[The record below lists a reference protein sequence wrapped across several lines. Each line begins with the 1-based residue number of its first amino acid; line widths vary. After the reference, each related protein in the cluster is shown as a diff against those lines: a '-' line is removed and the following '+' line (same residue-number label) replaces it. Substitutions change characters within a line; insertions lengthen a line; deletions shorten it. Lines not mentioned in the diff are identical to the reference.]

1 MEREEERKENLLY
14 LNLLRDDLYLGRRLE
29 NNLIILQKK
38 MMRKF
43 SKRDLLRKRKKNDS
57 KHRDRE
63 LTKGS

>member
-1 MEREEERKENLLY
+1 
-14 LNLLRDDLYLGRRLE
+14 
-29 NNLIILQKK
+29 